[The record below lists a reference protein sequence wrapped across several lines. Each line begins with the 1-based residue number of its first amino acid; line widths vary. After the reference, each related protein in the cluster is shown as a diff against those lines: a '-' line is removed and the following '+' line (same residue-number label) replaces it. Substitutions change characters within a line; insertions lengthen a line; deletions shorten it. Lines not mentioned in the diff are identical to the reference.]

1 MRLKGLAQFKGAAVT
16 AVALATAGT
25 ALVIP
30 SDRPAAQQTSGAE
43 PDGSSQACLIVD
55 TDVGLD
61 DFRAVAALLP
71 WRNVRAVVVTEGI
84 ASVRRGATAASMF
97 MASGKQTPPVITGLA
112 SPAPPNYD
120 WLPAARAGAER
131 INNFLAASV
140 PFAID
145 DSTMNQQV
153 RAAVYGCSRV
163 QVLVLGPWTSFNR
176 YLSVLGS
183 DVRVVASGRPYAENN
198 PDNFNCEYDLAACQT
213 AASLLRWVRSAVFVD
228 LPAYT
233 GDPTYDPTEEM
244 VAQYE
249 TAGVPG
255 LLRAALQLD
264 PSQWLGTRLW
274 DDAATLYLLQPQLFA
289 QRGKHVE
296 PWIGEAKF
304 RELLVAAVNGG

>member
-1 MRLKGLAQFKGAAVT
+1 M
-16 AVALATAGT
+16 
-25 ALVIP
+25 
-30 SDRPAAQQTSGAE
+30 
-43 PDGSSQACLIVD
+43 
-55 TDVGLD
+55 
-61 DFRAVAALLP
+61 
-71 WRNVRAVVVTEGI
+71 
-84 ASVRRGATAASMF
+84 
-97 MASGKQTPPVITGLA
+97 ITGLA
-112 SPAPPNYD
+112 SPAPPNHD
-120 WLPAARAGAER
+120 WLPAAQAGAER

-140 PFAID
+140 PFATD

-233 GDPTYDPTEEM
+233 VTRRTADRGDGGAVREPVCRVCSVRRCCWTRRS
-244 VAQYE
+244 
-249 TAGVPG
+249 GSGPG
-255 LLRAALQLD
+255 CGTTPRRSTCSSRSCSRSAA
-264 PSQWLGTRLW
+264 
-274 DDAATLYLLQPQLFA
+274 A
-289 QRGKHVE
+289 HVE

-304 RELLVAAVNGG
+304 RELLVAATNGG